1 MSNPYAQI
9 AANRPPAP
17 TSSSEETFNKFCHKC
32 GTKASG
38 GNFCAHCGTK
48 LEDSATALAP
58 VAAAAPASPASNN
71 PYAKIFANY
80 NTSPAPTA
88 ASHQSN
94 PYTHSSYNPY
104 AGMASS
110 SYPAPVAP
118 MKISAE
124 DAKLKK
130 EFDIIDASKDGSID
144 RDDLKKRLGRFVPE
158 SFVNSVFS
166 MVDKNSDGKIDFN
179 EYKAIRKQLGEIP
192 GLVVKN

>member
-17 TSSSEETFNKFCHKC
+17 APSSEGTPSKFCHEC

-38 GNFCAHCGTK
+38 GKFCANCGTK
-48 LEDSATALAP
+48 LEDSATAPAP
-58 VAAAAPASPASNN
+58 VAAATASPVSNN
-71 PYAKIFANY
+71 PYAKIVANN
-80 NTSPAPTA
+80 NTSPASTA

-94 PYTHSSYNPY
+94 PYTQSSYNPY
-104 AGMASS
+104 AGMTSS
-110 SYPAPVAP
+110 SSPAPAAP
-118 MKISAE
+118 MTMSAE